1 MRINI
6 VGGSNSLYYILKD
19 HASITLSTSLG
30 SASVVTDSTGA
41 IVGEQGQ
48 PNASHL
54 RDDLCLSVYQLAIFT
69 MIQYKYLVERRYE
82 MALDTLEKLLRQADR
97 LTPDE
102 QLILA
107 TRLIERARQA
117 GRPMRASDLFK
128 SGLVGVW
135 SKRQDIEDSIMFARK
150 LRRQA
155 QRRGRAS

>member
-1 MRINI
+1 
-6 VGGSNSLYYILKD
+6 
-19 HASITLSTSLG
+19 
-30 SASVVTDSTGA
+30 
-41 IVGEQGQ
+41 
-48 PNASHL
+48 
-54 RDDLCLSVYQLAIFT
+54 
-69 MIQYKYLVERRYE
+69 

-107 TRLIERARQA
+107 TRLIERARKA

-135 SKRQDIEDSIMFARK
+135 SKRQDIDDSIMFARK